1 MIDLKEETIEQ
12 LVQLYL
18 KVCLDNEGAWVDLN
32 KITYAETVWNRLRD
46 LLKLMGIKYAIPS
59 QFPSGEIVYD
69 DHAGYKIKVLNTKQK
84 EDSFTNAS
92 FSVRY
97 GYKPPPIE
105 QVIYETEEQR
115 LIRAQVLGSTEV
127 TPEESGLHDKSH

>member
-1 MIDLKEETIEQ
+1 METTTRSDSLKEITIEG

-18 KVCLDNEGAWVDLN
+18 KACLDNESAWVDLN

-46 LLKLMGIKYAIPS
+46 LLKLMGIKYAIPP

-69 DHAGYKIKVLNTKQK
+69 DHAGYKIKVLKT
-84 EDSFTNAS
+84 D
-92 FSVRY
+92 
-97 GYKPPPIE
+97 
-105 QVIYETEEQR
+105 ETEEQR

-127 TPEESGLHDKSH
+127 TPEESRLHNKSH